1 MTRFEVEQSIQS
13 EISVFLSSSEE
24 LLFHT
29 VIGAF
34 EDVVKATKWVVV
46 DARNVQRVWDS
57 VKIFYTR
64 MSGLTNTWQIVV
76 MA

>member
-1 MTRFEVEQSIQS
+1 MPISYTITSRQPSVSLPLIWTNLRLIKINYHFYKLMTRFEVEQSIQS

-34 EDVVKATKWVVV
+34 EDVVKATK
-46 DARNVQRVWDS
+46 
-57 VKIFYTR
+57 
-64 MSGLTNTWQIVV
+64 
-76 MA
+76 